1 MKKDAF
7 NGKIKHEFVAYMWT
21 SIIVVAVTCLGCGS
35 LFLYIAMMKQSDTV
49 DRIVFLIL
57 AVLTY
62 FAGVIVPSLI
72 IFAIRNYPK
81 YPKLRKACL
90 NSDCYFVGSESN
102 EFRGHRRGKAA
113 FAAANYL
120 AEQNKGL
127 ENIKYPKKYTLFITL
142 LIVGIAFS
150 FGIIAAVW
158 LFRKNLEALSSEI
171 QGIIFGAFL
180 VTEIA
185 CMALNFLLAF
195 RIKKIRETTIK
206 EYRESMRNKKTK
218 N

>member
-1 MKKDAF
+1 
-7 NGKIKHEFVAYMWT
+7 MWT
-21 SIIVVAVTCLGCGS
+21 SIIVIAVTSLGCGS
-35 LFLYIAMMKQSDTV
+35 VFLYVALMKQTESV
-49 DRIVFLIL
+49 ERIAFLVF
-57 AVLTY
+57 AVLMY
-62 FAGVIVPSLI
+62 LAGVVVPGST

-102 EFRGHRRGKAA
+102 EFRGHGRGKAA

-120 AEQNKGL
+120 AEQNKDL
-127 ENIKYPKKYTLFITL
+127 ENIKYPTIYRLFIIL
-142 LIVGIAFS
+142 LIVGIVFS

-158 LFRKNLEALSSEI
+158 LFRENLEALSSEI

-180 VTEIA
+180 VSEIA
-185 CMALNFLLAF
+185 CMVLNFLLAF

-206 EYRESMRNKKTK
+206 EYRESMRNKGTK